1 MRIGPDDV
9 GRRVVLRHRLADGR
23 ATDVLGE
30 LLAWD
35 QNARYALVG
44 TTRGPVTVPLDDI
57 ILGHPVPPAPAPRA
71 PRLSVVDLHD
81 VMAEGWQPIEQEEYG
96 GWRLRAAEGFTG
108 RSNSVLPLGPPPA
121 LLPEAIDRVE
131 HWYAE
136 RSLPARFCV
145 PWALGSGPEEPG
157 FGADPL
163 DNALVARGYILDYPT
178 FVMTYP
184 LTAAVTPPAVRLDIR
199 DEPDDAWLSLYHYR
213 GQDLP
218 PVAVRVL
225 MSAPAQAF
233 ISIRTATGE
242 ALAIGRVASA
252 RGWTGIAAVE
262 VAPDARRRGLAQ
274 AVMAG
279 LLAWGRDRG
288 DRAAYLQ
295 VARANDAARA
305 LYDRMGF
312 TDHSGYH
319 YRIQPA

>member
-1 MRIGPDDV
+1 M
-9 GRRVVLRHRLADGR
+9 
-23 ATDVLGE
+23 
-30 LLAWD
+30 
-35 QNARYALVG
+35 
-44 TTRGPVTVPLDDI
+44 
-57 ILGHPVPPAPAPRA
+57 
-71 PRLSVVDLHD
+71 
-81 VMAEGWQPIEQEEYG
+81 
-96 GWRLRAAEGFTG
+96 
-108 RSNSVLPLGPPPA
+108 
-121 LLPEAIDRVE
+121 
-131 HWYAE
+131 
-136 RSLPARFCV
+136 
-145 PWALGSGPEEPG
+145 PWALGSGPDEPG

-163 DNALVARGYILDYPT
+163 DSALVARGYILDYPT
-178 FVMTYP
+178 VVMTYP
-184 LTAAVTPPAVRLDIR
+184 LTRCRDARPGRCRLSGQSR
-199 DEPDDAWLSLYHYR
+199 DEPDEAWLSLYHYR

-233 ISIRTATGE
+233 ISVRTTTGE

-305 LYDRMGF
+305 LYDRLGF